1 MDNIKKIKSVVLP
14 EGELKV
20 VGEGKQFFLIFNETT
35 IYYSKNYSKISELF
49 DEYLRKMW

>member
-1 MDNIKKIKSVVLP
+1 MDSIKKIKSVVMP

-20 VGEGKQFFLIFNETT
+20 VGEDKQFFLMFNDVT
-35 IYYSKNYSKISELF
+35 ISYSKSYSKISELF